1 MIYINPMGVKGSCWE
16 PHHCPTAVMV
26 SDIAVTSLWWRHRGT
41 TMLGCSPH
49 WAAISDPL
57 FSSMVLLSKVT
68 VKIPASCAC
77 FTATQWFWDLI
88 HSLYKHDIFFSLPVC
103 TSLPWNH
110 TVKFVVSSAMK
121 VTPKFQPHPRLCLL
135 CQTYRSSEQKHLT
148 SYGQQVGTM
157 VTNSLFVIKF
167 TLNFG
172 HDILYTFL

>member
-26 SDIAVTSLWWRHRGT
+26 SDLAVTSLWWKHRGT

-68 VKIPASCAC
+68 VKILASCAC
-77 FTATQWFWDLI
+77 FTTTQWFWDLI
-88 HSLYKHDIFFSLPVC
+88 HSLYKHDIFFPLPVC

-110 TVKFVVSSAMK
+110 TVNFVVSSAMK
-121 VTPKFQPHPRLCLL
+121 VTPKFSHIPGCACSAKLIEVQSRNIWLPMDSKLGLWL
-135 CQTYRSSEQKHLT
+135 QI
-148 SYGQQVGTM
+148 
-157 VTNSLFVIKF
+157 LF
-167 TLNFG
+167 L
-172 HDILYTFL
+172 